1 MLKGLPASGKSTYAK
16 ELVDEMDYLRINKD
30 DLRKMLHNGK
40 FGKRNEA
47 EVLFIRNAL
56 IENAIAHGRNIV
68 VDDTNFEPK
77 HQELFEKL
85 ANTNGASFR
94 VLFIDT
100 PLEECISRN
109 ERRAD
114 KVPLSVITSMH
125 SRHIATLKQ
134 ERVEYNENLEECIIV
149 DIDGTLAHLSPDS
162 NGSTRDIYDASRAGE
177 DSVDDAVSNVM
188 AMAYGHGYKV
198 IILSGRGKDEG
209 HRETTEAWLD
219 NNGIDYDEL
228 HTRQVGDE
236 RPDTEVKKEL
246 YDKHIKNKY
255 NVKYVIDDRP
265 SVCRM
270 WRELGLFTFQVGN
283 VHHEF

>member
-1 MLKGLPASGKSTYAK
+1 MTNKPELLMLKGLPASGKSTYAK

-47 EVLFIRNAL
+47 EVLFVRNAL

-85 ANTNGASFR
+85 ANTHGASFR

-134 ERVEYNENLEECIIV
+134 ERL
-149 DIDGTLAHLSPDS
+149 
-162 NGSTRDIYDASRAGE
+162 
-177 DSVDDAVSNVM
+177 
-188 AMAYGHGYKV
+188 
-198 IILSGRGKDEG
+198 
-209 HRETTEAWLD
+209 
-219 NNGIDYDEL
+219 
-228 HTRQVGDE
+228 
-236 RPDTEVKKEL
+236 
-246 YDKHIKNKY
+246 
-255 NVKYVIDDRP
+255 
-265 SVCRM
+265 
-270 WRELGLFTFQVGN
+270 
-283 VHHEF
+283 